1 MELTIL
7 LSKVFGFYFII
18 VGALLLFRRG
28 YFKSIVNLFV
38 EEPVLRFMMGII
50 MLVSGLFLVVSH
62 QDWSNFVT
70 GFISLLGWAVIVKAL
85 LYMNLSN
92 SSVRKWTSWF
102 KINSSYGI
110 IAALLY
116 VALGL
121 YLTNFGYGW
130 Y

>member
-92 SSVRKWTSWF
+92 SSVRKWTGWF